1 MEKAC
6 ANKNS
11 REWKIMVKQTGERL
25 AELAFIANG
34 YRMPDVK
41 TREEIKTELGFKPR
55 VEDLTRFKTKLRNYN
70 KKHGTSHYYT
80 AKKIYGNTFEV
91 ELKYNYLPVNVE
103 KQRQRLAERNPE
115 KYTVAEFNP
124 TEFNELYPTTPS
136 PFIPRNPLEEEA
148 RKVQEEDAR
157 RAGKEYT
164 DSYLYEDDLPSVKSE
179 VEELFDSNPE
189 LTNIGTQEQY
199 SQYLDTIFPD
209 SKVKDIVYHTTYQE
223 FKGDKFNKPSEQS
236 LVKGADDGI
245 YFSKNPNYYTNK
257 GNKIASVLDLKNP
270 MKYSHGI
277 FMKAID
283 ASGYRQVE
291 GSDGF
296 ITYIKEAGADLDAI
310 KPQFPD
316 IDPDDFSKEELKEIQ
331 NNYQKELDNWKQ
343 LADKEE
349 LVFAAVFEPEQI
361 HILGSKQ
368 DIEGFKNFV
377 DADLYTDELIPSAPS
392 EVEAV
397 EKKRRDKIYSEIIRQ
412 RQLIKKE
419 TDPSVMRKAL
429 ATIDS
434 LKQLLED
441 AESRV
446 LLSRNIK
453 AFEDVEAF
461 GNKQLAEVRQL
472 LNNTAINERDVYY
485 AGRVLDLWIK
495 AGDFSTEPH
504 EHIFLDED
512 EFNSSEDITLSDG
525 TVIPSIRTRFR
536 ALAAKAQDLQSQITA
551 LRKKHTTAFVQQFT
565 SENLSQDEIFKSISD
580 ISKTASLTLNQ
591 SRQKDP
597 MLAAGFYAIE
607 QANMKAVQEASEM
620 WDMLDELTTKFLKK
634 SGGNFNILK
643 QLTANGQETGRA
655 VHRFSDEFFTIRK
668 QLMKNAFSNRDA
680 VTKKI
685 KIDKNKVKQYFNWTK
700 ENTITFDPRIL
711 FPDSN
716 TDDGFVPLDAIYK
729 RVTFDE
735 GSKQKHINELKAQL
749 GEKGYEFY
757 IKRVEEKIERFKLER
772 QAIFEKYQE
781 DEKLSNAEKEIN
793 FETWNREN
801 SPYWNMDMMDNPVS
815 RQKGKDGYYIPKGL
829 KNYTEQVPRKTVNGN
844 PTKWYDVNFAKIEV
858 DEDLLAY
865 HEYMINMLNTL
876 RYTLPQQKQG
886 LLGVGV
892 LPTIQKNLM
901 DIFKEKGLMMG
912 VVPFW
917 DKMKQLQTTTDQ
929 SSTIYSD
936 INPNTK
942 DIEKSIQ
949 VQFIEDT
956 NAKVRDIVRLKSIEH
971 KQNTGVPA
979 TVEEMLEFSREARDY
994 LSKQKSWDVTKILK
1008 AYSLTVL
1015 AHKHKS
1021 VIEPQIK
1028 LLDQAIKQDRRQIV
1042 VNKAGE
1048 PQLTPNGD
1056 VATEEGLA
1064 NLKSTWDF
1072 LLDSTYYGTG
1082 GRKIEGVTKTKLYTK
1097 EEAKRKKEIEAMIE
1111 QEPDASQKEFLQ
1123 QQVDALGGYRTVSG
1137 TGDTVLKAMT
1147 LKGLG
1152 WNFFSAFSNIGFGA
1166 ISNIIQASD
1175 GREYSMKKLRK
1186 AYMLTTNS
1194 IGKNLSF
1201 NTLFNDPNSTASKIR
1216 TLMDKWDLLQTS
1228 NKELFDTSQKSSLS
1242 KLNRFGPFTLQER
1255 SEYLNIAP
1263 VMIATMMEFTA
1274 KNPSGEDVELWEAY
1288 DAQGKL
1294 KEGYTS
1300 DVDELRMV
1308 QKIKRIVEMNHGD
1321 YNNALQIKSTFG
1333 GRAISQFRTWMF
1345 EGFANRFES
1354 GENKDGTPNIDY
1366 ALSYGSEEPYIKKGR
1381 YRSYTAGQLA
1391 ASGAAIGTAVL
1402 PGIGTAG
1409 GAVLGGL
1416 VGKFFGMQ
1424 TEYSVMADTLFT
1436 LKQLARKL
1444 MFQKTQF
1451 GDRFTKTDAA
1461 NIRKNM
1467 TELYLMLGLM
1477 GLALLLKA
1485 MVDDEDDK
1493 DAVVTNFLLN
1503 QTIRLRTDIGFYTN
1517 PLEAEKLT
1525 KTAIPMASLVQD
1537 VAQVSSDIAKLFNE
1551 KDDDDVFASGPFKG
1565 ESKLKIHTEELLPFT
1580 AQKVRL
1586 ERTVSSI
1593 MK

>member
-41 TREEIKTELGFKPR
+41 TREKIKTELGFKSR

-80 AKKIYGNTFEV
+80 SKKIYGNTFEV
-91 ELKYNYLPVNVE
+91 ELKYNYLPVNIE

-115 KYTVAEFNP
+115 KYSVAEFNL

-157 RAGKEYT
+157 RAGQEYT
-164 DSYLYEDDLPSVKSE
+164 DSYLYEDDLV
-179 VEELFDSNPE
+179 
-189 LTNIGTQEQY
+189 
-199 SQYLDTIFPD
+199 
-209 SKVKDIVYHTTYQE
+209 
-223 FKGDKFNKPSEQS
+223 
-236 LVKGADDGI
+236 A
-245 YFSKNPNYYTNK
+245 
-257 GNKIASVLDLKNP
+257 
-270 MKYSHGI
+270 
-277 FMKAID
+277 
-283 ASGYRQVE
+283 
-291 GSDGF
+291 
-296 ITYIKEAGADLDAI
+296 
-310 KPQFPD
+310 
-316 IDPDDFSKEELKEIQ
+316 
-331 NNYQKELDNWKQ
+331 
-343 LADKEE
+343 
-349 LVFAAVFEPEQI
+349 
-361 HILGSKQ
+361 
-368 DIEGFKNFV
+368 
-377 DADLYTDELIPSAPS
+377 SAPS

-412 RQLIKKE
+412 RQLIKKK

-495 AGDFSTEPH
+495 AGDFSTEPN

-536 ALAAKAQDLQSQITA
+536 ALAAKAQDLQSQITT
-551 LRKKHTTAFVQQFT
+551 LRKKHTTKIVQQFT
-565 SENLSQDEIFKSISD
+565 SENLTQDEIFKSISD

-620 WDMLDELTTKFLKK
+620 WDMLDELSTKFLKK

-668 QLMKNAFSNRDA
+668 QLMKNAFGNRDT

-685 KIDKNKVKQYFNWTK
+685 KIDKNKVKQYFDWTK

-716 TDDGFVPLDAIYK
+716 IDDGIIPSEAIYN
-729 RVTFDE
+729 RVTFTE
-735 GSKQKHINELKAQL
+735 GAKQEHINELKAQL
-749 GEKGYEFY
+749 GEKGYKFY
-757 IKRVEEKIERFKLER
+757 LKRVEEKIERFKLER
-772 QAIFEKYQE
+772 EAIYEKYQV
-781 DEKLSNAEKEIN
+781 DDKLSDTEKEVN
-793 FETWNREN
+793 FETWNKEN
-801 SPYWNMDMMDNPVS
+801 SPYWNMDMMDNLVS
-815 RQKGKDGYYIPKGL
+815 RKKGKDNYYSPKGL

-844 PTKWYDVNFAKIEV
+844 PTKWYDANFAKIEA

-865 HEYMINMLNTL
+865 HEYMMNTLNTL

-912 VVPFW
+912 IVPFW

-942 DIEKSIQ
+942 NIEKSIQ

-1021 VIEPQIK
+1021 AIEPQIK

-1042 VNKAGE
+1042 VNRAGE
-1048 PQLTPNGD
+1048 PQLTPSGD
-1056 VATEEGLA
+1056 IATEEGLA
-1064 NLKSTWDF
+1064 NLKSTWEF

-1321 YNNALQIKSTFG
+1321 YNNALQIKATFG

-1444 MFQKTQF
+1444 IGQKTQF

-1517 PLEAEKLT
+1517 PLEFEKLT

-1537 VAQVSSDIAKLFNE
+1537 IAQVSGDIAKLFNE
-1551 KDDDDVFASGPFKG
+1551 KDEDDVFASGPFKG
-1565 ESKLKIHTEELLPFT
+1565 ESKLKVHTEELLPFT

-1586 ERTVSSI
+1586 ERTVSSV

>member
-41 TREEIKTELGFKPR
+41 TREEIKKELGFQAR

-80 AKKIYGNTFEV
+80 SKKIYGNTFEV
-91 ELKYNYLPVNVE
+91 ELKYNYLPVNIE

-115 KYTVAEFNP
+115 KYTVAEFNS
-124 TEFNELYPTTPS
+124 TEFNELYPTTPQPS
-136 PFIPRNPLEEEA
+136 IPRNPLEEEA
-148 RKVQEEDAR
+148 RRVQEEDAR
-157 RAGKEYT
+157 RAGQEYT
-164 DSYLYEDDLPSVKSE
+164 DSYLYEDDLPSVKPG

-189 LTNIGTQEQY
+189 LANIGTQEQY
-199 SQYLDTIFPD
+199 SQYLDSIFPD
-209 SKVKDIVYHTTYQE
+209 SKVKDIVYRGDATTDYIKE
-223 FKGDKFNKPSEQS
+223 KNGVFGK
-236 LVKGADDGI
+236 GI
-245 YFSKNPNYYTNK
+245 YFSQSKVLAEFHAKKINGTVNAIILNFKNPNTEYYFHPDFKEKIGYKNVYK
-257 GNKIASVLDLKNP
+257 GIELKP
-270 MKYSHGI
+270 SEDGI
-277 FMKAID
+277 VGLRAD
-283 ASGYRQVE
+283 SLGE
-291 GSDGF
+291 
-296 ITYIKEAGADLDAI
+296 IKEYVAL
-310 KPQFPD
+310 
-316 IDPDDFSKEELKEIQ
+316 
-331 NNYQKELDNWKQ
+331 
-343 LADKEE
+343 
-349 LVFAAVFEPEQI
+349 EPEQI
-361 HILGSKQ
+361 HILGNKQ
-368 DIEGFKNFV
+368 DIKGFKDFV
-377 DADLYTDELIPSAPS
+377 DTDLYTDELVPSAPS

-461 GNKQLAEVRQL
+461 GNKQLAEIDQL
-472 LNNTAINERDVYY
+472 LNNPAINERDIYY

-536 ALAAKAQDLQSQITA
+536 ALAAKAQNSQSKITS

-597 MLAAGFYAIE
+597 MLSAGFYAIE

-668 QLMKNAFSNRDA
+668 QLMKNAFGNRDA
-680 VTKKI
+680 ATKKI
-685 KIDKNKVKQYFNWTK
+685 KIDKNKVKQYFDWTN

-716 TDDGFVPLDAIYK
+716 IEDGIIPLEAIYT
-729 RVTFDE
+729 RVTFNE
-735 GSKQKHINELKAQL
+735 GAKQEHINELKAQL

-757 IKRVEEKIERFKLER
+757 LKRVEEKIERFKLER
-772 QAIFEKYQE
+772 EAIYEKYQL
-781 DEKLSNAEKEIN
+781 DDRLSDAEKEVN

-801 SPYWNMDMMDNPVS
+801 SPYWNIDMMDNPVS
-815 RQKGKDGYYIPKGL
+815 RQKSKDSYYAPKGL

-844 PTKWYDVNFAKIEV
+844 PTKWYDANFAKIEA

-865 HEYMINMLNTL
+865 HEYMMNTLNTL

-1021 VIEPQIK
+1021 AIEPQIK

-1042 VNKAGE
+1042 VNRAGE
-1048 PQLTPNGD
+1048 PQLTPSGD
-1056 VATEEGLA
+1056 IATEEGLA
-1064 NLKSTWDF
+1064 NLKSTWEF

-1123 QQVDALGGYRTVSG
+1123 QQVDALGGYRTGSG

-1333 GRAISQFRTWMF
+1333 GRAVSQFRTWMF

-1424 TEYSVMADTLFT
+1424 TEYSVMTDTLFT

-1444 MFQKTQF
+1444 IGQKTQF

-1517 PLEAEKLT
+1517 PLEFEKLT

-1537 VAQVSSDIAKLFNE
+1537 VAQVSSDVAKLFNE

-1565 ESKLKIHTEELLPFT
+1565 ESKLKVHIEELLPFT

-1586 ERTVSSI
+1586 ERTVSSV

>member
-11 REWKIMVKQTGERL
+11 REWKIMVKQTGEKL

-115 KYTVAEFNP
+115 KYTVAEFNS

-136 PFIPRNPLEEEA
+136 PFVPRNPLEEEA
-148 RKVQEEDAR
+148 RRVQEEDAR
-157 RAGKEYT
+157 RAGQEYT
-164 DSYLYEDDLPSVKSE
+164 DSYLYEDDLPSVKPG

-189 LTNIGTQEQY
+189 LANIGTQEQY
-199 SQYLDTIFPD
+199 SQYLNSIFPD
-209 SKVKDIVYHTTYQE
+209 SKVKDIVYHGTDVE
-223 FKGDKFNKPSEQS
+223 FDSFKTF
-236 LVKGADDGI
+236 VK
-245 YFSKNPNYYTNK
+245 SN
-257 GNKIASVLDLKNP
+257 VE
-270 MKYSHGI
+270 GI
-277 FMKAID
+277 F
-283 ASGYRQVE
+283 Y
-291 GSDGF
+291 
-296 ITYIKEAGADLDAI
+296 TYNKESAKIFGKVIPVLANSTKPLIEEDSTLYDSISKEA
-310 KPQFPD
+310 
-316 IDPDDFSKEELKEIQ
+316 KENLTK
-331 NNYQKELDNWKQ
+331 NYDSVITPNEMG
-343 LADKEE
+343 
-349 LVFAAVFEPEQI
+349 VVFESKQI
-361 HILGSKQ
+361 HILGNEQ
-368 DIEGFKNFV
+368 DIKEFKDFV
-377 DADLYTDELIPSAPS
+377 DADLYTDELVSSAPS

-495 AGDFSTEPH
+495 AGDFSTEPN

-536 ALAAKAQDLQSQITA
+536 ALAAKAQDLQSQITT

-591 SRQKDP
+591 SRQKDA
-597 MLAAGFYAIE
+597 MLSAGFYAIE

-668 QLMKNAFSNRDA
+668 QLMKNAFGNRDA

-685 KIDKNKVKQYFNWTK
+685 KIDKNKVKQYFDWTN

-716 TDDGFVPLDAIYK
+716 IEDGIIPSEAIYT
-729 RVTFDE
+729 RVTFNE
-735 GSKQKHINELKAQL
+735 GAKQEHINELKAQL

-757 IKRVEEKIERFKLER
+757 LKRVEEKIERFKLER
-772 QAIFEKYQE
+772 EAIYEKYQL
-781 DEKLSNAEKEIN
+781 DDRLSDAEKEVN

-815 RQKGKDGYYIPKGL
+815 RQKSKDSYYAPKGL

-844 PTKWYDVNFAKIEV
+844 STKWYDANFAKIEA

-865 HEYMINMLNTL
+865 HEYMMNTLNTL

-1021 VIEPQIK
+1021 AIEPQIK

-1042 VNKAGE
+1042 VNRAGE
-1048 PQLTPNGD
+1048 PQLTPSGD
-1056 VATEEGLA
+1056 IATEEGLA
-1064 NLKSTWDF
+1064 NLKSTWEF

-1123 QQVDALGGYRTVSG
+1123 QQVDALGGYRTGSG

-1175 GREYSMKKLRK
+1175 GREYSMKHLRK

-1308 QKIKRIVEMNHGD
+1308 QKIKRVVEMNHGD
-1321 YNNALQIKSTFG
+1321 YNNALQIKATFG

-1477 GLALLLKA
+1477 GLALLLSA

-1517 PLEAEKLT
+1517 PLEFEKLT

-1537 VAQVSSDIAKLFNE
+1537 VAQVSSDVAKLFNE

-1565 ESKLKIHTEELLPFT
+1565 ESKLKVHVEELLPFT

-1586 ERTVSSI
+1586 ERTVSSV